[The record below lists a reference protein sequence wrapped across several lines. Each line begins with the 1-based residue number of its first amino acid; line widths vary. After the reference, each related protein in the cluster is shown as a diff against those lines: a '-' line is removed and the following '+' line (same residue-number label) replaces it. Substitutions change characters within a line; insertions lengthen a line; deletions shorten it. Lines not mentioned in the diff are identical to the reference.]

1 MRKVYIYGLVDKS
14 KNELKYIF
22 EIEIKLME
30 ETLQNDEF
38 ISIHRNQINP

>member
-1 MRKVYIYGLVDKS
+1 MIYPILKIII
-14 KNELKYIF
+14 LKYIF